1 MNSRP
6 EALAS
11 EVQLDA
17 DIVATGACAPVTRPH
32 AVFVTGGTGF
42 LGAFVIADLLRL
54 TDATIYCLVRAADA
68 LAAKQ
73 RLIQNLARYGLA
85 PANFESRVVAVPGDV
100 EQPRFGLD
108 GRAYEQLAE
117 QVEIIYHLAASVS
130 FMPGYEQL
138 KSVNVG
144 GLKHVLRFACDRRT
158 KSVHYTSTYAVFN
171 AEAYDLA
178 HTVYE
183 NRLTGSSDGF
193 GRGYDRSKWI
203 AEQVVWIAQERGIP
217 VNVYRAGF
225 ISGDS
230 HTGVHNK
237 MDPVAQIF
245 AVGLCTGLVFRIE
258 ALLHLTPVDFCSNA
272 LVRLSLNP
280 AATNQIFHLVQE
292 QPLTCMEVISWL
304 QGEGYDLRSV
314 ELPEWY
320 EQLKALARSNPLF
333 VPAMYLF
340 SQQKQKPF
348 GEGENIS
355 SLRFDAAN
363 VHRFLEPVYRCP
375 SLHSGLLRR
384 YFDYLSSP
392 DRGYDVRA
400 RRMATTL
407 VPASEVR
414 A

>member
-1 MNSRP
+1 MNLRP

-17 DIVATGACAPVTRPH
+17 DIVPTGAFAPVTRPQ

-54 TDATIYCLVRAADA
+54 TQARIYCLVRAADA
-68 LAAKQ
+68 VAAKQ
-73 RLIQNLARYGLA
+73 RLLQNLQRYGLSHTDLD
-85 PANFESRVVAVPGDV
+85 SRVIAVAGDV
-100 EQPRFGLD
+100 EQPRFNLD
-108 GRAYEQLAE
+108 QPAYERLAE
-117 QVEIIYHLAASVS
+117 QVEVVYHLAASVS
-130 FMPGYEQL
+130 FMPGYDQL
-138 KSVNVG
+138 KAVNVG
-144 GLKHVLRFACDRRT
+144 GLKHVLRFACARRT
-158 KSVHYTSTYAVFN
+158 KAVHYTSTYAVFN
-171 AEAYDLA
+171 ADAYELA
-178 HTVYE
+178 STVYE

-203 AEQVVWIAQERGIP
+203 AEQVVRIAQERGIP

-245 AVGLCTGLVFRIE
+245 AVALCTGLVFRIE

-280 AATNQIFHLVQE
+280 ATANQIFHLVQE
-292 QPLTCMEVISWL
+292 QPLTCMEVVSWL
-304 QGEGYDLRSV
+304 QGEGYDLQYV
-314 ELPEWY
+314 GLAEWN
-320 EQLKALARSNPLF
+320 EQLKILARSNPMF

-340 SQQKQKPF
+340 SKQKPF

-355 SLRFDAAN
+355 SLQFDAAN
-363 VHRFLEPVYRCP
+363 VHRYLEPVYRCP
-375 SLHSGLLRR
+375 SMHSALLRR
-384 YFDYLSSP
+384 YFDYLTSA
-392 DRGYDVRA
+392 DRGYDVRP
-400 RRMATTL
+400 RLLSTTPM
-407 VPASEVR
+407 PASAVR